1 MKNYLFALIVGFT
14 LSLTAC
20 SGGTIP
26 AVVCDYGQVVC
37 NISETLCREIPGVPP
52 QICDY
57 ITLACYNLEVL
68 CAEPPE
74 SLAYKEALLS
84 LEFINGKLN
93 EWEYAKN
100 KE

>member
-1 MKNYLFALIVGFT
+1 MKNLFIALALFVFT
-14 LSLTAC
+14 LPGC

-68 CAEPPE
+68 CQEPPE
-74 SLAYKEALLS
+74 SIKYKEALMS

-93 EWEYAKN
+93 EWKYAKGE
-100 KE
+100 K